1 MNSNTKKL
9 HKAVIN
15 DIISWLVVNNGHDQS
30 IEKIAEISGYSKGH
44 IQRVFYKYHNITLG
58 SFCRKLRLSRII
70 KDLKKWEHSLVEISV
85 MHNFPS
91 QQSFTHY
98 FKRETGCTPGGCRK
112 NAQCYACSESR
123 REYLTEYQAK
133 SDAPLKIM

>member
-9 HKAVIN
+9 HKAVIS
-15 DIISWLVVNNGHDQS
+15 DIIAWLHVNNGHNQS

-44 IQRVFYKYHNITLG
+44 IQRVFYKYHHITLG
-58 SFCRKLRLSRII
+58 SFCRKLRLSKII
-70 KDLKKWEHSLVEISV
+70 KDLKKWDHSLVEVSV

-98 FKRETGCTPGGCRK
+98 FKRETGCTPGSCRK
-112 NAQCYACSESR
+112 NVKCYACSESR
-123 REYLTEYQAK
+123 QEYFAGHHEDQD
-133 SDAPLKIM
+133 SSLKII